1 MRVPATYPPGGA
13 AGSPAAKAHDAH
25 GAMIR
30 ENRGRMVVQRRLG
43 FTLALWAAL
52 LATSPLEAQDRT
64 APRSPE
70 AGGLDL
76 QITYLSR
83 EEDPLIPLSLAEP
96 TLEDEGIMGAR
107 QGIAD
112 NQTTGQFLKQN
123 YRLTERVI
131 PRDGDVAATVQEA
144 LAAGERLFVSDL
156 RKDDLLAVAAMTDT
170 AGALLFNGRAEDDE
184 LRTDPA
190 LCHASLFHTA
200 PSRAMKADAL
210 AQYLVWKGWREWF
223 LVLGSHPEDQAMAAA
238 YRRAA
243 TKFGAEIVDEKVYED
258 TGGARRTDT
267 GHLQV
272 QQQMPVFTQ
281 EASDHDVLVVA
292 DESEVFG
299 EYIPYQT
306 WLARPVAGTVGLV
319 SSAWSRVH
327 EQWGGTQMQ
336 RRFIRLA
343 GRPMTDRDYN
353 VWVAVRA
360 IGEAVT
366 RTNTAAPSRLKEFML
381 GPDFALGAFKGQGLS
396 FRPWNQQIRE
406 PILLVTPRMLVSV
419 SPQDQFLHQRTPLD
433 TLGFDEP
440 ESQCRL
446 NAE

>member
-1 MRVPATYPPGGA
+1 MALHRTGFAVALVAGTLLAFAAAAQDTPAK
-13 AGSPAAKAHDAH
+13 PAA
-25 GAMIR
+25 
-30 ENRGRMVVQRRLG
+30 
-43 FTLALWAAL
+43 
-52 LATSPLEAQDRT
+52 
-64 APRSPE
+64 
-70 AGGLDL
+70 LDVP
-76 QITYLSR
+76 ITFLTR
-83 EEDPLIPLSLAEP
+83 EEEPLVPLSLAEP
-96 TLEDEGIMGAR
+96 TLEDEGLMGAR

-112 NQTTGQFLKQN
+112 NQTTGRFLQHD
-123 YRLTERVI
+123 YRLIERIV
-131 PRDGDVAATVQEA
+131 PAGGDLAAAVEEA
-144 LAAGERLFVSDL
+144 LAAGERLFVGDL
-156 RKDDLLAVAAMTDT
+156 RKDDLLLAAPLTDA

-184 LRTDPA
+184 LRTDAA
-190 LCHASLFHTA
+190 LCHASVLHTA

-210 AQYLVWKGWREWF
+210 AQYLVWKGWRDWF

-238 YRRAA
+238 FRRAA

-258 TGGARRTDT
+258 TGGSRRTDT
-267 GHLQV
+267 GHVQV

-299 EYIPYQT
+299 EYMPYTT
-306 WLARPVAGTVGLV
+306 WLARPVAGSVGLV
-319 SSAWSRVH
+319 PSAWSRVH

-343 GRPMTDRDYN
+343 GRPMSDRDYN
-353 VWVAVRA
+353 VWVALRS

-366 RTNTAAPSRLKEFML
+366 RAQTADPAPLKAYIMS
-381 GPDFALGAFKGQGLS
+381 PDFALGAFKGQGLS
-396 FRPWNQQIRE
+396 FRRWDQQVRQ

-433 TLGFDEP
+433 TLGFDET

-446 NAE
+446 NPD